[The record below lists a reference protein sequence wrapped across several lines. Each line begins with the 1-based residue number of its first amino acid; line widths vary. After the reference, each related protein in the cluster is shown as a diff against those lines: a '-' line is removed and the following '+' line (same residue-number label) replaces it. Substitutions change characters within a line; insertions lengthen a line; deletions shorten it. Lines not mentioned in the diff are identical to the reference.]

1 MIRQRA
7 SLLHVLLPLAVR
19 SAAAAAAMDAGGT
32 TPRRPAEQLE
42 VARDDTTPRRPA
54 EPLQVARGRCPRR
67 GEKPCLFWMHIQ
79 KTGTAFG
86 ATMAA
91 VGCPEQPKQ
100 RNVRKWSDACSY
112 ALGAGSHTHSPYI
125 RARHGV
131 GTAVTLIRSPRAR
144 LASAWF
150 FGLREVGHP
159 MLPLGHPEKNRS
171 GWAARRRL
179 RRAMPTIQAYARYPG
194 IAHCQTKMVLGI
206 HCGEAVDVTPDMSR
220 EAIRRLQEDFRFVGV
235 QDHWSASVQLALAEF
250 NATSS
255 AELVKSA
262 QARHQYTKRERAA
275 AMANLTAYEDVYDEA
290 LYDAA
295 AALLRERC
303 AARGILV
310 EANAHE
316 GFVSKPIL
324 PKG

>member
-7 SLLHVLLPLAVR
+7 SLLHVLLPLAVG
-19 SAAAAAAMDAGGT
+19 AAAAAAATDAGGT
-32 TPRRPAEQLE
+32 TPRQAAEQ
-42 VARDDTTPRRPA
+42 P
-54 EPLQVARGRCPRR
+54 QVARGRCPRR

-86 ATMAA
+86 ATLAA

-100 RNVRKWSDACSY
+100 RNVRKWSGACSY
-112 ALGAGSHTHSPYI
+112 ALGAGSHTHTPYI
-125 RARHGV
+125 RDKHGA

-144 LASAWF
+144 LVSAYF

-159 MLPLGHPEKNRS
+159 MLPLGHPEKDLS
-171 GWAARRRL
+171 AWDKVERRRL
-179 RRAMPTIQAYARYPG
+179 KRAMPTIQDYARYPG
-194 IAHCQTKMVLGI
+194 IAHCQTKMVLGM

-220 EAIRRLQEDFRFVGV
+220 EAIRRLGEDFRFVGV

-250 NATSS
+250 NATSA

>member
-1 MIRQRA
+1 M
-7 SLLHVLLPLAVR
+7 
-19 SAAAAAAMDAGGT
+19 
-32 TPRRPAEQLE
+32 
-42 VARDDTTPRRPA
+42 
-54 EPLQVARGRCPRR
+54 
-67 GEKPCLFWMHIQ
+67 FWLHIQ

-86 ATMAA
+86 STLAA
-91 VGCPEQPKQ
+91 AGCPEQPKQ
-100 RNVRKWSDACSY
+100 RNVRKWSGACSY
-112 ALGAGSHTHSPYI
+112 ALGAGSHTHTPYV
-125 RARHGV
+125 RERHGV
-131 GTAVTLIRSPRAR
+131 GTAVTLVRSPRAR
-144 LASAWF
+144 LVSAWF

-159 MLPLGHPEKNRS
+159 MLPLGHPEKDLS
-171 GWAARRRL
+171 AWDKAARRRL
-179 RRAMPTIQAYARYPG
+179 KRAMPTIQAYARYPG

-206 HCGEAVDVTPDMSR
+206 HCGEAVDVTPEMSR
-220 EAIRRLQEDFRFVGV
+220 EAVRRLRDFRFVGV

-275 AMANLTAYEDVYDEA
+275 ALANLTDYEDVYDEA

-295 AALLRERC
+295 AALLRGRC

-316 GFVSKPIL
+316 GFVSKPIR

>member
-1 MIRQRA
+1 MIRA
-7 SLLHVLLPLAVR
+7 TLLHVLLPLAVG
-19 SAAAAAAMDAGGT
+19 AAAAAAATDAGGT
-32 TPRRPAEQLE
+32 TPRRPAEQ
-42 VARDDTTPRRPA
+42 P
-54 EPLQVARGRCPRR
+54 QVARGRCPRR
-67 GEKPCLFWMHIQ
+67 GPKPCLFWLHIQ

-86 ATMAA
+86 STLAA

-112 ALGAGSHTHSPYI
+112 ALGAGSHTHTPYV
-125 RARHGV
+125 REKHGL
-131 GTAVTLIRSPRAR
+131 GTTVTLIRSPRAR
-144 LASAWF
+144 LVSAYF

-159 MLPLGHPEKNRS
+159 MLPLGHPEKDLS
-171 GWAARRRL
+171 AWDKAARRRL
-179 RRAMPTIQAYARYPG
+179 KRAMPTIQAYARYPG

-206 HCGEAVDVTPDMSR
+206 HCGEDVQVTPDMSR
-220 EAIRRLQEDFRFVGV
+220 EAIRRLREDFRFVGV
-235 QDHWSASVQLALAEF
+235 QDHWRASVQLALAAF
-250 NATSS
+250 NASSS
-255 AELVKSA
+255 AELLVESA

-295 AALLRERC
+295 AALLRERS
-303 AARGILV
+303 AARGIPV

-324 PKG
+324 SKG

>member
-1 MIRQRA
+1 MTRGRGSQ
-7 SLLHVLLPLAVR
+7 PKC
-19 SAAAAAAMDAGGT
+19 
-32 TPRRPAEQLE
+32 PR
-42 VARDDTTPRRPA
+42 
-54 EPLQVARGRCPRR
+54 RGRCPRR
-67 GEKPCLFWMHIQ
+67 GPKPCLFWLHIQ

-86 ATMAA
+86 ATLAA

-125 RARHGV
+125 RARHGI

-144 LASAWF
+144 LVSAWF

-159 MLPLGHPEKNRS
+159 MLPLGHPEKDLS
-171 GWAARRRL
+171 AWDKAARRRL
-179 RRAMPTIQAYARYPG
+179 KRAMPTIQAYARYPG

-206 HCGEAVDVTPDMSR
+206 HCGEAVDVTPEMSR
-220 EAIRRLQEDFRFVGV
+220 EAIRRLREDFRFVGV

-275 AMANLTAYEDVYDEA
+275 AMANLTAYEDVYDDA
-290 LYDAA
+290 RYDAA
-295 AALLRERC
+295 AALLRARC
-303 AARGILV
+303 AARADSCGG
-310 EANAHE
+310 ERARG
-316 GFVSKPIL
+316 GFVSRPIR
-324 PKG
+324 PRVSRP

>member
-1 MIRQRA
+1 MIRVLHM
-7 SLLHVLLPLAVR
+7 LLSIAV
-19 SAAAAAAMDAGGT
+19 SAVE
-32 TPRRPAEQLE
+32 PRRPAEQLPLA
-42 VARDDTTPRRPA
+42 VGAAAAAAATDAGGPPPRRPA
-54 EPLQVARGRCPRR
+54 DQPPVARGRCPRR
-67 GEKPCLFWMHIQ
+67 GPRPCLFWLHIQ

-86 ATMAA
+86 ATLAA

-100 RNVRKWSDACSY
+100 RNVRKWSGACSY
-112 ALGAGSHTHSPYI
+112 ALGAGSHTHTPYI
-125 RARHGV
+125 RAKHGV
-131 GTAVTLIRSPRAR
+131 GTAVTLVRSPRAR
-144 LASAWF
+144 LVSAYF

-159 MLPLGHPEKNRS
+159 MLPLGHPEKDLS
-171 GWAARRRL
+171 AWDKVERRRL
-179 RRAMPTIQAYARYPG
+179 KRAMPTIQAYARYPG

-220 EAIRRLQEDFRFVGV
+220 EAIRRLREDFRFVGV
-235 QDHWSASVQLALAEF
+235 QDHWSASVQLAWAEL
-250 NATSS
+250 NATS
-255 AELVKSA
+255 AVELVKSA
-262 QARHQYTKRERAA
+262 QARHQYTTRERAA
-275 AMANLTAYEDVYDEA
+275 AMANLTAYADVYDEA

>member
-1 MIRQRA
+1 MIRVLHM
-7 SLLHVLLPLAVR
+7 LLPLTVSAVAPRQPAEQLPLAVG
-19 SAAAAAAMDAGGT
+19 AAATAAATDAGDT
-32 TPRRPAEQLE
+32 TPRRPAEQ
-42 VARDDTTPRRPA
+42 
-54 EPLQVARGRCPRR
+54 LQVARGRCPRR
-67 GEKPCLFWMHIQ
+67 EPKPCLFWLHIQ

-86 ATMAA
+86 STLAA
-91 VGCPEQPKQ
+91 AGCPEQPMQ
-100 RNVRKWSDACSY
+100 RNVRKWSGACSY
-112 ALGAGSHTHSPYI
+112 ALGAGSHTHTPYI
-125 RARHGV
+125 RAKHGL

-159 MLPLGHPEKNRS
+159 MLPLGHPEKDLS
-171 GWAARRRL
+171 AWDKAARRRL
-179 RRAMPTIQAYARYPG
+179 RLAMPTIQAYARYPG

-220 EAIRRLQEDFRFVGV
+220 EAIRRLREDFRFVGV
-235 QDHWSASVQLALAEF
+235 QDHWRASVQLALAEF

-255 AELVKSA
+255 VELVKSA

-275 AMANLTAYEDVYDEA
+275 ALANLTAYEDVYDEA

>member
-1 MIRQRA
+1 MIRA
-7 SLLHVLLPLAVR
+7 TLLHMLLPLTV
-19 SAAAAAAMDAGGT
+19 SSVVQ
-32 TPRRPAEQLE
+32 PAEQ
-42 VARDDTTPRRPA
+42 P
-54 EPLQVARGRCPRR
+54 QVARGCCPRR
-67 GEKPCLFWMHIQ
+67 GPRPCLFWLHVQ

-86 ATMAA
+86 ATLAA
-91 VGCPEQPKQ
+91 AGCPEQPKQ

-159 MLPLGHPEKNRS
+159 MLPLGHPEKDLS
-171 GWAARRRL
+171 AWDKVARRRL
-179 RRAMPTIQAYARYPG
+179 KRAMPTIQDYARYPG

-206 HCGEAVDVTPDMSR
+206 HCGEAVDVTPDMGR
-220 EAIRRLQEDFRFVGV
+220 EAVRRLREDFRFVGV
-235 QDHWSASVQLALAEF
+235 QDHWRASVQLALAEF
-250 NATSS
+250 NASSS
-255 AELVKSA
+255 AELVQSA

-295 AALLRERC
+295 VALLRARC
-303 AARGILV
+303 AARGIPV

>member
-1 MIRQRA
+1 MRRGGDAMIRA
-7 SLLHVLLPLAVR
+7 TLLHVLLPMAASAV
-19 SAAAAAAMDAGGT
+19 AAG
-32 TPRRPAEQLE
+32 Q
-42 VARDDTTPRRPA
+42 
-54 EPLQVARGRCPRR
+54 LQVARGRCPRR
-67 GEKPCLFWMHIQ
+67 GPRPCFFWLHIQ

-86 ATMAA
+86 ATLAA
-91 VGCPEQPKQ
+91 AGCPEQPKQ
-100 RNVRKWSDACSY
+100 RNVRKWSGACSY
-112 ALGAGSHTHSPYI
+112 ALGAGSHTHTPYI
-125 RARHGV
+125 RAKHGV
-131 GTAVTLIRSPRAR
+131 GTAVTLVRSPRAR

-159 MLPLGHPEKNRS
+159 MLPLGHPEKDLS
-171 GWAARRRL
+171 AWDKGARRRL
-179 RRAMPTIQAYARYPG
+179 KRAMPTIQDYARYPG

-206 HCGEAVDVTPDMSR
+206 HCGEAVDVTPAMSR
-220 EAIRRLQEDFRFVGV
+220 EAIRRLREDFRFVGV
-235 QDHWSASVQLALAEF
+235 QDHWRASVQLALAEF

-255 AELVKSA
+255 AELVLVESA

-310 EANAHE
+310 GANAHE
-316 GFVSKPIL
+316 GFVSKPVR